1 MQPVSAKAGK
11 SSVEA
16 AGADQRSISTVRH
29 CASHLKSFFEWLV
42 DQKGYHGLNRSLP
55 DHFVLPKKFEA
66 NGLGRDE
73 RAVPDDDEAVAMIAR
88 MPTDS
93 LKARRDRAMV
103 AIAFLAALR
112 ADTVTSLRLKHF
124 KISKRVVIQ
133 DAKASRTKNGKSLQI
148 NWFPLPL
155 IFSEVVEEWLNEL
168 VGLGFLED
176 DALFP
181 DERSLQKR
189 NFLSQPGKIPVMT
202 STHSVALAFQSAS
215 TLVVKKFS
223 PHSAKHFIGALGL
236 KRCKTVEEQAAWSAN
251 MGHEDL
257 EITKRYYQKLS
268 QEHVDEVFEK
278 FERGVDSG
286 VSQEDMILMLR
297 YHEHNLV
304 KGTPE
309 FEQAKKLA
317 LEHAKEGTFE

>member
-1 MQPVSAKAGK
+1 
-11 SSVEA
+11 
-16 AGADQRSISTVRH
+16 
-29 CASHLKSFFEWLV
+29 
-42 DQKGYHGLNRSLP
+42 
-55 DHFVLPKKFEA
+55 
-66 NGLGRDE
+66 
-73 RAVPDDDEAVAMIAR
+73 
-88 MPTDS
+88 
-93 LKARRDRAMV
+93 
-103 AIAFLAALR
+103 
-112 ADTVTSLRLKHF
+112 
-124 KISKRVVIQ
+124 
-133 DAKASRTKNGKSLQI
+133 
-148 NWFPLPL
+148 L